1 MFYSLLEKGWC
12 FILYPSSTTIKSKK
26 KDTYVY
32 IIVFSD
38 FWWDKFFSKSIK
50 LLSLM
55 YQSNSCI
62 EHMFFSI
69 RLLSTRFLSLLTCL
83 SLEFYGAFH
92 FGFHPVW
99 ISSNFFVLFRMQWML
114 VTVNKARF
122 SLRKTLETFSKISA
136 MGCAVFK
143 ILSVHH
149 EKHNSLVCW
158 RTLLFPLKH
167 MVCHVY

>member
-1 MFYSLLEKGWC
+1 MIFTAPCPLFYLPYKSFSLDTSDKSTVQITSSC
-12 FILYPSSTTIKSKK
+12 FTVCWRKVGVLYFIHHRQQYNLK

-38 FWWDKFFSKSIK
+38 FWWDNFFSKSIK

-69 RLLSTRFLSLLTCL
+69 RLLSTRFLSLLACL
-83 SLEFYGAFH
+83 SLEFYVAFH

-99 ISSNFFVLFRMQWML
+99 ISSNFLYFF
-114 VTVNKARF
+114 
-122 SLRKTLETFSKISA
+122 
-136 MGCAVFK
+136 GC
-143 ILSVHH
+143 S
-149 EKHNSLVCW
+149 ECW
-158 RTLLFPLKH
+158 LP
-167 MVCHVY
+167 